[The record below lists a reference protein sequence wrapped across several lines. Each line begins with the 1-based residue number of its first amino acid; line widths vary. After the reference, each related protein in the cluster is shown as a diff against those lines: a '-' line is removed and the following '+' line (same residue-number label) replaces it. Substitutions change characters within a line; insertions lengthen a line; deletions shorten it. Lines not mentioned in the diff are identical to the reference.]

1 MGKIVAIVLLL
12 LGGICQAQVPVEL
25 FAGHQRASV
34 DVMFF
39 KYFKTREGN
48 PQRWLFFNRSRAVVD
63 YKQTT
68 KTFLPQFGITGAVS
82 YNHSKLKGIAPVVVV
97 QVFNRGVYPKAGVQY
112 ALIKKE
118 LTIFSWLVCETLAKP
133 DLDYFLL
140 LRYTPKLTT
149 GLNLFTQAES
159 VNTLPTSRSKN
170 FGFTQRIRLGLQFK
184 SYQVGAGADFG
195 QTRGNLLLNTYNAGA
210 FIRHEF

>member
-1 MGKIVAIVLLL
+1 MGKTATIVCMFLYSISH
-12 LGGICQAQVPVEL
+12 AQIPVEL

-39 KYFKTREGN
+39 KYFKTPEGK

-63 YKQTT
+63 YKQTS

-97 QVFNRGVYPKAGVQY
+97 QVLNRGVSPKAGVQY

-133 DLDYFLL
+133 DVDYFLL
-140 LRYTPKLTT
+140 LRYTPKLTQR
-149 GLNLFTQAES
+149 LNLFTQAES
-159 VNTLPTSRSKN
+159 VNTLPATRNKN
-170 FGFTQRIRLGLQFK
+170 FVFTQRIRLGLQFK
-184 SYQVGAGADFG
+184 SYQLGAGADFN
-195 QTRGNLLLNTYNAGA
+195 QIKGNTFLTTYNAGA
-210 FIRHEF
+210 FVRHEF